1 MVGQRL
7 QQELHGARLH
17 RQDRHWN
24 VAFRR
29 HDNDR
34 RLPALGGE
42 AVANLRAKLQALGA
56 GNGES
61 YVEILGRRGL
71 SELIMRVGMAMF

>member
-1 MVGQRL
+1 MAPAFI
-7 QQELHGARLH
+7 ARTVN
-17 RQDRHWN
+17 WT

-42 AVANLRAKLQALGA
+42 AVGIRRAKLQALGA

-61 YVEILGRRGL
+61 YVEILERRGL